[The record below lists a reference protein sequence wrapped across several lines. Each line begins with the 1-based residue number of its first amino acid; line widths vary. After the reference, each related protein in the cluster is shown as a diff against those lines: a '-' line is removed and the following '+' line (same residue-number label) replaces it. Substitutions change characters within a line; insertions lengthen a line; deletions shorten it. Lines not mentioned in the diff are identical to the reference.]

1 MGLELKALWSD
12 LVDKKLGDCTTAVVK
27 DDAQEV
33 TEKVVMTT
41 LVLKKQASQTC
52 QTICKF
58 NSYKLIC
65 SD

>member
-1 MGLELKALWSD
+1 MGLVLKALWLD
-12 LVDKKLGDCTTAVVK
+12 LVDKKLGDCTTVVK

-41 LVLKKQASQTC
+41 FGLKRNKPARHAKLFVSL
-52 QTICKF
+52 IL
-58 NSYKLIC
+58 YKLIC

>member
-33 TEKVVMTT
+33 TEKVVMTN
-41 LVLKKQASQTC
+41 LWSLKKQASQTC
-52 QTICKF
+52 QTICK
-58 NSYKLIC
+58 SYFVQINMF
-65 SD
+65 

>member
-12 LVDKKLGDCTTAVVK
+12 LVDKKLGDCTTVVK

-41 LVLKKQASQTC
+41 LVLK
-52 QTICKF
+52 
-58 NSYKLIC
+58 
-65 SD
+65 